1 MVSSPLVVLDIE
13 TDGLDPTK
21 IWVAVT
27 KSLPDGETEV
37 HYTPASLSAALGG
50 SR

>member
-27 KSLPDGETEV
+27 KSMPEGKRRYTIPLLPLQR
-37 HYTPASLSAALGG
+37 P
-50 SR
+50 